1 MNGPCDKVSNEAY
14 EARDYQRQLVASY
27 RKEITDMK
35 TQRDELI
42 EAAKEVLNHASGKS
56 IDGTERPIT
65 DEDGCLK
72 NWMEVLE
79 MVRAALAKA
88 GTL

>member
-1 MNGPCDKVSNEAY
+1 MMTPGPWTINPAYPWQVLDGNGILVCSCENNESA
-14 EARDYQRQLVASY
+14 EGIVN
-27 RKEITDMK
+27 I
-35 TQRDELI
+35 I
-42 EAAKEVLNHASGKS
+42 GAAKEVLNHASGKS

-88 GTL
+88 GAL